1 MNDAIS
7 IKHGKKAT
15 SPSWI
20 PLTRSTVFLFSRFRI
35 FLLSLFLFII
45 TLALTWLFY
54 QVSTHFVDQF
64 IGNHLAHL
72 PTADG
77 FWGWIKHY
85 FLLILRWIFIAVAN
99 IISFYIAFLF
109 AYCLTTP
116 GYTLL
121 SSAVEKIHLGQKYQ
135 MEEEFSFHGLLIDL
149 VEGCKIGL
157 FGFGITIAALFIN
170 FIPVL
175 GQLLV
180 FLLYSFYSCLMFID
194 YPSSRRR
201 WTLGKK
207 LLWLRKNPIISFRL
221 GFLPALISLIPILN
235 IFFMA
240 LFFPILTV
248 HATLNFSTIEDHK

>member
-1 MNDAIS
+1 MTDAIPV
-7 IKHGKKAT
+7 KNGRKT
-15 SPSWI
+15 SSSSWI
-20 PLTRSTVFLFSRFRI
+20 PLTRSIGFLFSNFRI
-35 FLLSLFLFII
+35 FVLSLILFII

-72 PTADG
+72 PGADS

-85 FLLILRWIFIAVAN
+85 SLLILRWIFIVVTN

-109 AYCLTTP
+109 AYCLTSP
-116 GYTLL
+116 GYTVL
-121 SSAVEKIHLGQKYQ
+121 SSAVEKIHLGQKYK
-135 MEEEFSFHGLLIDL
+135 MNEEFSFHGLLVDL
-149 VEGCKIGL
+149 VEGCKIGI
-157 FGFGITIAALFIN
+157 FGFGVTIAALFIN
-170 FIPVL
+170 FIPIL

-194 YPSSRRR
+194 YPSSRRK
-201 WTLGKK
+201 WSLGNK
-207 LLWLRKNPIISFRL
+207 LLWLKKNPIISLRL
-221 GFLPALISLIPILN
+221 GFLPALISLIPVLN

-248 HATLNFSTIEDHK
+248 HATLNFSTIEDHT

>member
-1 MNDAIS
+1 
-7 IKHGKKAT
+7 
-15 SPSWI
+15 
-20 PLTRSTVFLFSRFRI
+20 
-35 FLLSLFLFII
+35 
-45 TLALTWLFY
+45 
-54 QVSTHFVDQF
+54 
-64 IGNHLAHL
+64 
-72 PTADG
+72 
-77 FWGWIKHY
+77 
-85 FLLILRWIFIAVAN
+85 
-99 IISFYIAFLF
+99 
-109 AYCLTTP
+109 
-116 GYTLL
+116 
-121 SSAVEKIHLGQKYQ
+121 